1 MKNYYYF
8 SIAALVLA
16 GCANDE
22 IVDNGGKDNRE
33 VPIIMS
39 ANKSNITRATTAPNL
54 ETNKHYNF
62 GVWAQKTKSSGTA
75 AQTVMMNYL
84 VGYGGTN
91 VGYEHTNSTTHAAV
105 PGTTD
110 DHTSPWFYEGLGN
123 TEYTYSGTE
132 GYYTSSQ
139 EAYMSA
145 NANQYLRYWDLAYT
159 NTYFYCY
166 APYMAS
172 GVTTTMNTDG
182 SATMKFSGTT
192 LRDGYDCALNSVYKQ
207 GTDANPTIDRSLSE
221 FMYAGHKAI
230 NSDLKDIKLSFKHM
244 GAQLFIRFY
253 EEVPGYKVEI
263 LDLDGDGGTMKAGV
277 SEDQKKGIQATPSV
291 KPSTGTTYST
301 GKYYNTSGATVSFAT
316 DATGSLTS
324 DFDGSTQTEDNLMF
338 YAPST
343 TLTYSDSNV
352 PTGFGHNLDSYTGLS
367 STIHNVIKEK
377 AATGSTQNYSWSPT
391 IYYPVAQPS
400 AQETGFTFH
409 VTYRIIAEDN
419 QEVITVHNATVFV
432 PAATSDATP
441 VSIARWK
448 AGKRYIYTFKI
459 TRDAT
464 GTTNPGTEI
473 DPTNPTPG
481 TEKSLYPI
489 VFDGCTI
496 DDYIDSDSEHEIK

>member
-182 SATMKFSGTT
+182 SATMKFSETT
-192 LRDGYDCALNSVYKQ
+192 LRDGYDCALNSGYKK
-207 GTDANPTIDRSLSE
+207 GTAVNPTIDRSLSE

-230 NSDLKDIKLSFKHM
+230 NSDLKDIKFHALRH
-244 GAQLFIRFY
+244 
-253 EEVPGYKVEI
+253 
-263 LDLDGDGGTMKAGV
+263 T
-277 SEDQKKGIQATPSV
+277 
-291 KPSTGTTYST
+291 
-301 GKYYNTSGATVSFAT
+301 FAT
-316 DATGSLTS
+316 RCIEGGCDIKCLSEML
-324 DFDGSTQTEDNLMF
+324 
-338 YAPST
+338 
-343 TLTYSDSNV
+343 
-352 PTGFGHNLDSYTGLS
+352 GHS
-367 STIHNVIKEK
+367 S
-377 AATGSTQNYSWSPT
+377 
-391 IYYPVAQPS
+391 
-400 AQETGFTFH
+400 
-409 VTYRIIAEDN
+409 
-419 QEVITVHNATVFV
+419 
-432 PAATSDATP
+432 
-441 VSIARWK
+441 VSITLN
-448 AGKRYIYTFKI
+448 RYVHSSI
-459 TRDAT
+459 
-464 GTTNPGTEI
+464 E
-473 DPTNPTPG
+473 
-481 TEKSLYPI
+481 
-489 VFDGCTI
+489 
-496 DDYIDSDSEHEIK
+496 